1 MKNNKSGL
9 AKILTNKN
17 TVTVVG
23 IVAAILILY
32 IGYTIRVNSAISPT
46 SVPYA
51 LETIPAGT
59 QITQDMI
66 GTMDVPPAMIVDG
79 TIRNQADVIDH
90 YSNADTVIPKGSL
103 FYERSVVEKSTLP
116 GSVILDYPKGYVL
129 FYLPIDV
136 ESSYGNSIYPG
147 NYIDIWIKIN
157 HKVEEGQVTSN
168 DDEKIIQFGKL
179 YENVK
184 VIRVLDGSG
193 HDVFADLDNVG
204 TPTQLIFALPEE
216 EFVLLTKARY
226 LQNYSTN
233 IIPVPTAAS
242 LETNPGEIKNSSEAI
257 TQWINQLTYN
267 EQ

>member
-103 FYERSVVEKSTLP
+103 F
-116 GSVILDYPKGYVL
+116 
-129 FYLPIDV
+129 
-136 ESSYGNSIYPG
+136 SIFPF
-147 NYIDIWIKIN
+147 I
-157 HKVEEGQVTSN
+157 
-168 DDEKIIQFGKL
+168 
-179 YENVK
+179 
-184 VIRVLDGSG
+184 
-193 HDVFADLDNVG
+193 
-204 TPTQLIFALPEE
+204 
-216 EFVLLTKARY
+216 
-226 LQNYSTN
+226 
-233 IIPVPTAAS
+233 
-242 LETNPGEIKNSSEAI
+242 
-257 TQWINQLTYN
+257 
-267 EQ
+267 